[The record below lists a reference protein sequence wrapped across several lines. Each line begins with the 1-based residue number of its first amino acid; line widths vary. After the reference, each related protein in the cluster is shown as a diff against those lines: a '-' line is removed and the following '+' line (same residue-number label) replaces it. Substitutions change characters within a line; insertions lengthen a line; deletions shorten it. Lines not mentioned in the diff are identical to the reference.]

1 MRWKQIGNGIK
12 QREKAREKGQK
23 TQIDTG
29 VHVCTQE
36 FCKNTKPEALIHAN
50 DLWEQKQTSW
60 HIRRQ
65 HPKRLLSLLAMGFSI
80 ETHLEKMKF
89 SFVSGYQLGWG
100 RAWRPLFSSLSP
112 CLVQTPMH
120 AATVSEFIRALITLC

>member
-1 MRWKQIGNGIK
+1 MTRWKQIGNGIK

-23 TQIDTG
+23 AQIDTG
-29 VHVCTQE
+29 VHICTQE

-60 HIRRQ
+60 HIRGQ

-80 ETHLEKMKF
+80 ETHLEKTKF
-89 SFVSGYQLGWG
+89 SFVSGYQLEVASGLG
-100 RAWRPLFSSLSP
+100 SGPASTFLLSKSPFDAHPHACCRSL
-112 CLVQTPMH
+112 
-120 AATVSEFIRALITLC
+120 

>member
-1 MRWKQIGNGIK
+1 MEANWKWDKTKGK
-12 QREKAREKGQK
+12 SQRERSRD
-23 TQIDTG
+23 TDTG

-89 SFVSGYQLGWG
+89 SFVSGYQLEVASGLG
-100 RAWRPLFSSLSP
+100 SGPASTFLLSKSLFGADPHACCRSL
-112 CLVQTPMH
+112 
-120 AATVSEFIRALITLC
+120 